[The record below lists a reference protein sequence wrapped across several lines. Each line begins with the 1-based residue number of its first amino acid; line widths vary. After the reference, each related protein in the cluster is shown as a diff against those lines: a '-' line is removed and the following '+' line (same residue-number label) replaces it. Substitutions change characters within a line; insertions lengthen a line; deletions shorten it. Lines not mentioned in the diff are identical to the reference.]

1 MRVDGTLGYKSVQ
14 SSATAMCFAAL
25 LNGDATE
32 RSLRAVV
39 RDELP
44 RSLGNGTVAAMLV
57 VLASALEGASLTLTL
72 GLALGAVAL
81 GTALHQ
87 SVLLGGVALL
97 RGRER
102 LRDRSP
108 ASA

>member
-1 MRVDGTLGYKSVQ
+1 
-14 SSATAMCFAAL
+14 MCFAAL
-25 LNGDATE
+25 LNGDATD
-32 RSLRAVV
+32 RSVVEIV

-44 RSLGNGTVAAMLV
+44 RSLGNGAVAALLV
-57 VLASALEGASLTLTL
+57 IAVSVLEGASLTVTA

-81 GTALHQ
+81 GAVLHQ

-102 LRDRSP
+102 LDGPS
-108 ASA
+108 SVDG